1 LLTATALV
9 AASAVGAVTKTSWAA
24 ATAAA
29 VSAGAADDEGAPRLS
44 EAIQDIYVD
53 GDDVW
58 VATVSGMGR
67 TSDYGGSWR
76 NYFKEEMGTPTDDVV
91 AVAARDGDI
100 WASCLE
106 IVQEGANYIFYGRG
120 LAHYDAADGRWY
132 VYGRAPDKGGLPC
145 DAENELVW
153 DILIDD
159 DGVVWVA
166 LWNGG
171 IGKSTDNGKTWE
183 VVVPVG
189 RQIIRGGPGEK
200 GTHIYSLAKRG
211 DLIWAAAELE
221 DSVLENILCGVFKS
235 EDNGVTWS
243 YYALLHGPVIQGLC
257 AVVDIQDRAGSDV
270 AWVGT
275 AHAFGPDYGP
285 GYGVYKTE
293 DAGATWVKYD
303 TTNGL
308 SSPTVYGFD
317 SAGTWAWAGTYD
329 GVDRTNDYG
338 ASWTN
343 SGTMEGLPW
352 YQINV
357 LTAASENEVWV
368 GTDLGLAY
376 SSDGGATWRKVEVE
390 APAAPLDLKSAVAF
404 PSPFAQRRDGRM
416 TFRYALAFG
425 GVITLDVYDFA
436 GRRVA
441 RVVDGEYRGPG
452 DRIDEYWNGLRDDG
466 GDAANGVYFFIIE
479 LDGKAAARGKFAIL
493 N

>member
-1 LLTATALV
+1 MKKILILLTLTAL
-9 AASAVGAVTKTSWAA
+9 ALASAAGGAATKRAWSAPAVTA
-24 ATAAA
+24 
-29 VSAGAADDEGAPRLS
+29 AGAAVDGGAPRLS
-44 EAIQDIYVD
+44 DAIQDIWVD

-58 VATVSGMGR
+58 VATVDGLGR
-67 TSDYGGSWR
+67 TNDYGGTWR
-76 NYFKEEMGTPTDDVV
+76 NYFQDEMGTPTDDVV

-100 WASCLE
+100 WASCIG
-106 IVQEGANYIFYGRG
+106 IVQEGIGYVYYGRG
-120 LAHYDAADGRWY
+120 LAHYDAAAGKWF
-132 VYGRAPDKGGLPC
+132 VYGRAPEKGGLPC
-145 DAENELVW
+145 DGENELVW

-171 IGKSTDNGKTWE
+171 IGKSIDNGATWE
-183 VVVPVG
+183 LIVPE
-189 RQIIRGGPGEK
+189 GGAEEK
-200 GTHIYSLAKRG
+200 GTHTYSLAKRG

-221 DSVLENILCGVFKS
+221 ASTFENVLCGVFKS
-235 EDNGVTWS
+235 EDKGVTWS
-243 YYALLHGPVIQGLC
+243 YYPLLHGPIIKGLC
-257 AVVDIQDRAGSDV
+257 AVVDVQSRAGGDV

-275 AHAFGPDYGP
+275 AHAFGPAAGP
-285 GYGVYKTE
+285 GYGVFKTE
-293 DAGATWVKYD
+293 DGGATWVNYN
-303 TTNGL
+303 TSNGL

-338 ASWTN
+338 ATWRN
-343 SGTMEGLPW
+343 AGTAEGLPW

-357 LTAASENEVWV
+357 LTAASEAEVWA

-376 SSDGGATWRKVEVE
+376 SSDGGATWRKVEVT
-390 APAAPLDLKSAVAF
+390 APAGPLDLTRAVAF
-404 PSPFAQRRDGRM
+404 PSPFAQRRDGRI
-416 TFRYALAFG
+416 TFRYALAYG
-425 GVITLDVYDFA
+425 GTITLNVYDFA

-466 GDAANGVYFFIIE
+466 GDAANGVYFFTIE
-479 LDGKAAARGKFAIL
+479 LDGKAAARGKFVIL